1 MLIVLK
7 LLGSIALLIYGMKV
21 MSEAL
26 QKMAGPQLRHLLGAM
41 TTNRFSGVATG
52 ALVTVAVQSS
62 AATTVM
68 TVSFVNA
75 ALLTLTQAIS
85 IIMGANIGTTMSA
98 WIMSAGF
105 SFNMADM
112 VWPAFLAG
120 IILIQ
125 LGKHRYIGDFLFGLS
140 FLLFAL
146 GMLKQTGV
154 EMDLASKPAVVAFF
168 SSFKTNYGTILL
180 FLLIGTVLTAM
191 VQSSAALMAIT
202 MVLCATGA
210 ISIYQGIALVMGE
223 NIGTTVT
230 ANLAAMSANT
240 QARRTAMAHLVFNV
254 FGVIWVLIF
263 FFPFIRMVCGI
274 VGLDPNAP
282 EQNATQLSF
291 ALATFHTCFN
301 VINTAVLIW
310 FIPQIEKLVC
320 FLIKPKQTEEEDE
333 FRLQYIRG
341 GIMKTPEISV
351 LQAQK
356 EIVVFGERMERMFG
370 QVKELYG
377 IQDEQAFDKLFD
389 RIKKVEDM
397 SDKMENEIGRY
408 LGEVGSAHLSDDTK
422 QKIRAMLRQIGELE
436 SVGDSCFN
444 LARILRR
451 KRENKVVFG
460 EEQEAGVAEMFALI
474 DEALARMNESL
485 ANRRESVSIVDSED
499 VERRINACRNAL
511 KQKNI
516 ENLDAQVYGYDLG
529 TVFSDLIGE
538 CEKTGDYI
546 INVVEAR
553 LGAVR
558 NGIRFRGMQIDPDAK
573 EVTVDGEP
581 VELSIHEYNLLKL
594 FLENVGET
602 FSAQELHKKCWSE
615 NTATNDRVVDT
626 YINRLR
632 RKIGP
637 YAENVIFTTFQ
648 DILEGCF
655 EIPRI
660 PRVRDVPADARI
672 RHHQMDL
679 PVRIIGND
687 TLNEPEVPGV
697 HADNAV
703 KAVVIGPC
711 HLPGTLFL
719 VERHAVLGEAALGR
733 RIDGIADF
741 FRGNG
746 GRFDMPENLK
756 APASDQGLEN
766 EFCHR
771 AAAYVAVADEK
782 DSHGSIG
789 GRCS

>member
-26 QKMAGPQLRHLLGAM
+26 QKLAGPQLRHLLGAM

-105 SFNMADM
+105 SFNIADV

-120 IILIQ
+120 IVLIQ

-146 GMLKQTGV
+146 GMLKATGV

-180 FLLIGTVLTAM
+180 FLLIGTILTAI

-210 ISIYQGIALVMGE
+210 ITIYQGIALVMGE

-301 VINTAVLIW
+301 LINTAILIW

-320 FLIKPKQTEEEDE
+320 FLIKPKKTEEEDE
-333 FRLQYIRG
+333 FRLQFIRG
-341 GIMKTPEISV
+341 GIMATPEISV

-370 QVKELYG
+370 MVKELYG
-377 IQDEQAFDKLFD
+377 TQDDQAFDKLFD
-389 RIKKVEDM
+389 RIRKVEEV

-408 LGEVGSAHLSDDTK
+408 LGDVGSAHLSDDTK

-451 KRENKVVFG
+451 KRENKVVFNEG
-460 EEQEAGVAEMFALI
+460 LETGVQEMFALI

-485 ANRRESVSIVDSED
+485 AGRREDVSIADSED
-499 VERRINACRNAL
+499 VERRINTCRNAL

-516 ENLDAQVYGYDLG
+516 ENLDAREYGYDLG

-558 NGIRFRGMQIDPDAK
+558 NGIRFRGLQIDPDARA
-573 EVTVDGEP
+573 VTMDGNAI
-581 VELSIHEYNLLKL
+581 ELTEHEYNLLKC
-594 FLENVGET
+594 FLENLGTT
-602 FSAQELHKKCWSE
+602 FTAEQLHKKCWSE
-615 NTATNDRVVDT
+615 NTVTNDRVVES
-626 YINRLR
+626 YIGRLR

-637 YAENVIFTTFQ
+637 YAENLITKEGEGYLFQ
-648 DILEGCF
+648 
-655 EIPRI
+655 
-660 PRVRDVPADARI
+660 
-672 RHHQMDL
+672 
-679 PVRIIGND
+679 
-687 TLNEPEVPGV
+687 
-697 HADNAV
+697 
-703 KAVVIGPC
+703 
-711 HLPGTLFL
+711 
-719 VERHAVLGEAALGR
+719 
-733 RIDGIADF
+733 
-741 FRGNG
+741 
-746 GRFDMPENLK
+746 
-756 APASDQGLEN
+756 
-766 EFCHR
+766 
-771 AAAYVAVADEK
+771 
-782 DSHGSIG
+782 
-789 GRCS
+789 